1 MNVRTRRTAL
11 RAALCVALVAF
22 GVWLAFIG
30 KRHTIIF
37 DNQELSRQGAV
48 FPAVKGARVA
58 LGGTVVDVG
67 AEDRGATEVV
77 GMNHRIV
84 FEIRDERGSVVRKID
99 VPLRLRFEKTV
110 ILSLPLLAKGAQDP
124 FLQE

>member
-1 MNVRTRRTAL
+1 MNVRTRRMAL

-22 GVWLAFIG
+22 GVWMVFVG
-30 KRHTIIF
+30 KRHTLVF
-37 DNQELSRQGAV
+37 DNQELSRQGVV
-48 FPAVKGARVA
+48 FPAVKGARVTA
-58 LGGTVVDVG
+58 GGTVVEVD
-67 AEDRGATEVV
+67 AEDRGAAEVI

-84 FEIRDERGSVVRKID
+84 FEICDERGSVVRKID

-110 ILSLPLLAKGAQDP
+110 ILSLPLLSKGAPDF

>member
-22 GVWLAFIG
+22 GVWLAFVG
-30 KRHTIIF
+30 KRHTVVF

-48 FPAVKGARVA
+48 FPAVKGARVTV
-58 LGGTVVDVG
+58 GGTVVEVD

-84 FEIRDERGSVVRKID
+84 FEIRDEKGSVVRKID

-110 ILSLPLLAKGAQDP
+110 ILSLPLLAKGATDF